1 MTGVLI
7 AGCAHRPAPEP
18 EAAVAPNPFGYLK
31 RSAVCT
37 VAPIVSGPAGRSTS
51 IAVRSDD
58 GLCTIAVSQP
68 DGTAYASFLL
78 QTLPVNGKA
87 FIYNYNNQTL
97 VNYTATTAY
106 SGPDSFTVS
115 LIPTGGGPRQSLQVH
130 AMIDATG
137 VVRPAPALVPYV
149 APPVTGTHKATRSKT
164 KVKPKPKHPA
174 AKSSSSSAS

>member
-37 VAPIVSGPAGRSTS
+37 VAPIVAGPAGRSTS

-58 GLCTIAVSQP
+58 GLCTVAVSQP

-78 QTLPVNGKA
+78 QPLPVNGKA

-115 LIPTGGGPRQSLQVH
+115 LIPTAGGPRQTLLVN
-130 AMIDATG
+130 AMVDATG
-137 VVRPAPALVPYV
+137 VARPAPALVPYV
-149 APPVTGTHKATRSKT
+149 APPATGTHKATIKSKT
-164 KVKPKPKHPA
+164 KAKPKHPKT
-174 AKSSSSSAS
+174 KSSSSSAS

>member
-7 AGCAHRPAPEP
+7 AGCAHRPAPVP

-37 VAPIVSGPAGRSTS
+37 VAPVVAGAVGRSTS

-58 GLCTIAVSQP
+58 GLCTVAVSQP

-78 QTLPVNGKA
+78 QTLPAHGKA

-106 SGPDSFTVS
+106 AGPDSFSVS
-115 LIPTGGGPRQSLQVH
+115 LIPPGGGPRQSLQVN
-130 AMIDATG
+130 AMVDATG
-137 VVRPAPALVPYV
+137 VIRPAAAPVPYA
-149 APPVTGTHKATRSKT
+149 APPAASSHKTTTKARPKHHKA
-164 KVKPKPKHPA
+164 A
-174 AKSSSSSAS
+174 SSSS

>member
-18 EAAVAPNPFGYLK
+18 EAAIAPNPFGYLK

-37 VAPIVSGPAGRSTS
+37 VAPVVAGPAGRSTTM
-51 IAVRSDD
+51 AVRSDD
-58 GLCTIAVSQP
+58 GLCTVAVSQP

-115 LIPTGGGPRQSLQVH
+115 LIPTAGGRRQSLQVT
-130 AMIDATG
+130 AMVDATG
-137 VVRPAPALVPYV
+137 VPRPAPAVVPYV
-149 APPVTGTHKATRSKT
+149 APPSAGTHKAAAK
-164 KVKPKPKHPA
+164 KKPKHHT
-174 AKSSSSSAS
+174 SGSSAS